1 MEVKVLKDS
10 YYGKHRKVTVQ
21 VRCTEGYVY
30 MIKHHLL
37 GKLVYCTRTKSND
50 VCVITGSYAILL
62 SIANERTV
70 GSNPRIV
77 NMFLDELFRALTDSE
92 PVKRAVHAP
101 FVSDLRINEV
111 FKSENLEEEL
121 KKVVGLSVYQCFYNI
136 HSESEDV
143 VLEKLKKVV
152 TSRMV
157 TAFNHCGI
165 VYNEVDGYVSPHVFM
180 SELTNYGV

>member
-21 VRCTEGYVY
+21 VRCIEGCVY

-92 PVKRAVHAP
+92 PVKRVIHVP
-101 FVSDLRINEV
+101 FISDSRLEEVSKLDNV
-111 FKSENLEEEL
+111 EEEL
-121 KKVVGLSVYQCFYNI
+121 KKVVGLSVYQCFYG
-136 HSESEDV
+136 ETTEDDFL

-157 TAFNHCGI
+157 TAFNHCG
-165 VYNEVDGYVSPHVFM
+165 VV
-180 SELTNYGV
+180 